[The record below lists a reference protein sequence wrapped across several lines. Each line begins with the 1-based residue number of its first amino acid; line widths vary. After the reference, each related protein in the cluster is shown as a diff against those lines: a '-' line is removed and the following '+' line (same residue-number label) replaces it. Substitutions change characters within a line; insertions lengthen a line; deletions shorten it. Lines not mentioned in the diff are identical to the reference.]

1 MASRRLALIGL
12 AAVAAIG
19 LLGLV
24 AASITSKTQ
33 VVQSLGV
40 APIYPIAPLHPQG
53 GTVCEDPIPLA
64 NAVHN
69 VRVHV
74 GTQGQPGVPLDVTV
88 SRTQGPDLPPGP
100 QIAQGHVA
108 GGWVDNGTPQT
119 AKVSGVAAGQ
129 RVKICITNRG
139 TRWAYAF
146 GDIGVPPA
154 GIEFRSGPRP
164 TNTPAEGKV
173 DGVGLQGDIALEFAS
188 DQPRSL
194 LARVPDMFDRASAF
208 RPGFVGAWTYWL
220 LLAAILIAV
229 PLLLWRALATALRA
243 APEKPGRQPH
253 ETNGHMPESAAT
265 VEPLRRPEDTAASS
279 RGSRD

>member
-1 MASRRLALIGL
+1 MASRRLALIGF

-19 LLGLV
+19 LLGLL
-24 AASITSKTQ
+24 AASIASKTS

-64 NAVHN
+64 NPVHN

-74 GTQGQPGVPLDVTV
+74 GTHGQPGVPLDVTF
-88 SRTQGPDLPPGP
+88 SETQGPNLPPGR
-100 QIAQGHVA
+100 QIAQTHVP
-108 GGWVDNGTPQT
+108 GGWIDNGTPQT
-119 AKVSGVAAGQ
+119 APVSGVAGGQ

-139 TRWAYAF
+139 PRWAYAF

-173 DGVGLQGDIALEFAS
+173 
-188 DQPRSL
+188 
-194 LARVPDMFDRASAF
+194 
-208 RPGFVGAWTYWL
+208 
-220 LLAAILIAV
+220 
-229 PLLLWRALATALRA
+229 
-243 APEKPGRQPH
+243 
-253 ETNGHMPESAAT
+253 
-265 VEPLRRPEDTAASS
+265 
-279 RGSRD
+279 